1 MEIQVNNDIKKLI
14 ANKNERLFSCSIVF
28 KDGKYVVVDETDFWR
43 RGIMKKLPV
52 LASLSIVAFTGIILT
67 VLLK

>member
-1 MEIQVNNDIKKLI
+1 MNNDIKKLT
-14 ANKNERLFSCSIVF
+14 AKKNEELSSCSIIF
-28 KDGKYVVVDETDFWR
+28 KDGRYVVVDETDFWR

-67 VLLK
+67 ILLK

>member
-1 MEIQVNNDIKKLI
+1 MNNDIKKLI
-14 ANKNERLFSCSIVF
+14 ANKNEGLFSCSIVF

-67 VLLK
+67 ILLK

>member
-1 MEIQVNNDIKKLI
+1 MNNDIKKLI
-14 ANKNERLFSCSIVF
+14 EKKNEELSSCSIIF
-28 KDGKYVVVDETDFWR
+28 KDGRYVVVDETDFWR

-67 VLLK
+67 ILLK

>member
-1 MEIQVNNDIKKLI
+1 VNNDIKKLI
-14 ANKNERLFSCSIVF
+14 AKKNEGLSSCSIIF
-28 KDGKYVVVDETDFWR
+28 KDGRYVVVDETDFWR

-67 VLLK
+67 ILLK